1 MKVRVRIMLIP
12 ERVIRNETLE
22 LELPEGSTVREL
34 FAQLP
39 LKSAEKKQLFKRG
52 GSELNDGMG
61 VLVDRKN
68 VNLNAQGL
76 DTPLSEG
83 NLVSLIHLI
92 TGG

>member
-1 MKVRVRIMLIP
+1 MLIP

-22 LELPEGSTVREL
+22 MELTEGSTVRDL
-34 FAQLP
+34 LGQLP
-39 LKSAEKKQLFKRG
+39 LTTAEKNQLFKSD
-52 GSELNDGMG
+52 GSNLKDGMG
-61 VLVDRKN
+61 ILVDRKN

-76 DTPLSEG
+76 DTQLSEG